1 MSDREIKPDSVELD
15 KNVLEDSKSAGT
27 LSDFICPECGGVMWE
42 MRQGSLRRLQ
52 CHVGHAYSMEN
63 VLEEQAEAIERMLW
77 TVLRTLKDR
86 VRIIR
91 QMADEARNNN
101 KPVTVQQFEEQAQQ
115 TLQRA
120 ELIRQALLENEIE
133 LG

>member
-1 MSDREIKPDSVELD
+1 
-15 KNVLEDSKSAGT
+15 
-27 LSDFICPECGGVMWE
+27 
-42 MRQGSLRRLQ
+42 
-52 CHVGHAYSMEN
+52 MEN